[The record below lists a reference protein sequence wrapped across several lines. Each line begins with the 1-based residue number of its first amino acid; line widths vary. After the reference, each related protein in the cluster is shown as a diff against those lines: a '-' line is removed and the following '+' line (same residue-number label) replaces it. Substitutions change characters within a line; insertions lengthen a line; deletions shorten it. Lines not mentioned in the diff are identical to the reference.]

1 MDIDFRKLA
10 EALASRRSRGRGGP
24 RSRLVDAIMVLL
36 LSKPMRAAEI
46 AEIFNLQSKY
56 VSSYLSYWRSRGFVE
71 YDRGFWYLTPEGE
84 EYARAVVERAK
95 SAISDEYR
103 MLALDLVGRGDFKL
117 TINDRKHVARSKNEG
132 KSQSFIVSK
141 RFKVN
146 NKRQERVSAVICVQN
161 SLKDEIDEEEF
172 EVLSAL
178 LTHYARWGSTYIY
191 IDQLQERLKADYTW
205 LIRKVRSLQTKNL
218 IYVYNDPRLGIRIG
232 LSKRVK
238 EMLENCAW
246 TQES

>member
-1 MDIDFRKLA
+1 MKIDFEKLA
-10 EALASRRSRGRGGP
+10 EALATKAKGRGGP
-24 RSRLVDAIMVLL
+24 RSKLVDAIMVLL

-84 EYARAVVERAK
+84 EYARSIVERAK
-95 SAISDEYR
+95 SVISNEYR
-103 MLALDLVGRGDFKL
+103 VIALNILDENNLKR
-117 TINDRKHVARSKNEG
+117 TIKDRKTIQE
-132 KSQSFIVSK
+132 KSVSSEIQSFIVSK
-141 RFKVN
+141 RFKAN
-146 NKRQERVSAVICVQN
+146 NKRQERVAAVICVQN
-161 SLKDEIDEEEF
+161 SIKDEIDDEEF

-178 LTHYARWGSTYIY
+178 LSHYARWGSTYIY

-205 LIRKVRSLQTKNL
+205 LIRKVRSLQSKNL
-218 IYVYNDPRLGIRIG
+218 LYVYTDPRLGIRIG

-238 EMLENCAW
+238 EMLNSCGNE
-246 TQES
+246 